1 MYRQDLCSPPLQD
14 GEEPLPCE
22 AGDESRGSGKGEGE
36 LNGRKGQRRC
46 VMKEFKVRDA
56 INWWIVDCWDDNI
69 HEEEVYE
76 DRSVLN
82 SRLCELTAE
91 LSGE

>member
-1 MYRQDLCSPPLQD
+1 
-14 GEEPLPCE
+14 
-22 AGDESRGSGKGEGE
+22 
-36 LNGRKGQRRC
+36 
-46 VMKEFKVRDA
+46 MKEFKVRDA

-69 HEEEVYE
+69 YEEEVYE